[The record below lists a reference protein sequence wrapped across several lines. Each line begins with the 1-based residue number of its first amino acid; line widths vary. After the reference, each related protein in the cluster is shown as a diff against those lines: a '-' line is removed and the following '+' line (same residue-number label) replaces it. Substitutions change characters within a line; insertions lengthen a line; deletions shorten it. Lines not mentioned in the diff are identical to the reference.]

1 MREIGLQMMSA
12 APDHRLLNL
21 TGHHS
26 EIRNE
31 TGVAPV
37 APVGLTADAAEVAAQ
52 VVIATVIVETLIV
65 SLKSEAAPNLEVE
78 MQTL

>member
-1 MREIGLQMMSA
+1 MREIGLQKMSA
-12 APDHRLLNL
+12 APDHRLSIL

-31 TGVAPV
+31 TGVEPV
-37 APVGLTADAAEVAAQ
+37 GPVGLTIDAAEVAAQ

-65 SLKSEAAPNLEVE
+65 SLKSEAAPNPEVE